1 MRFKEKASSIALAA
15 ILMGSSVI
23 SANAYM
29 KEEIV
34 GSNRYETAAKVAD
47 KMVNYS
53 TAVLV
58 NGNSMAD
65 GLSASGLAGKENAP
79 ILLVKTDSIP
89 KETLQ
94 RLYKVK
100 RVYIIGKENA
110 VSGKVESSL
119 KKSGMAVKRIG
130 GSNRIDTS
138 IAVSKEIGSYS
149 KAFLVNG
156 FKGEA
161 DAMSVASIAAR
172 DKAPII
178 LTNGNSNPVSKKSG
192 VKYYVVGGNTVMS
205 NTLQSSFGA
214 ERLSGSNRY
223 TTNKVIVKKF
233 YPNTDKLYFA
243 KGDGL
248 VDALAVSPLAKNNGL
263 ALVSENSDK
272 SVFYKK
278 ENLVQVG
285 GMNRSI
291 VDKVLNSVYNE
302 DSAKPDNKPN
312 DENNKPGED
321 SAKPDNKPVIP
332 PEDNKPENKP
342 SEKTYDINSAEF
354 QKIVREEFY
363 RLLDAHRAANNV
375 PATKHHWAFEETAKI
390 KSKHMIDNDY
400 YSHGTNGQTLV
411 YPHTSGGAECIH
423 WIYVNGNLTYTKGI
437 EIAHHLFNDW
447 KNSTDHN
454 TIMLRNHSDIANGI
468 YDVDGFAFHA
478 KWNSSIEIAHHLF
491 NDWKNSTDHNT
502 IMLRNHSD
510 IANGIYDV
518 DGFAFHAKWNSS
530 ENRYDLKATYR
541 KGNSHN
547 LWDTPD
553 TTNPGSPGYQ
563 PKLFS
568 MIEDNVKNIV
578 EIFE

>member
-47 KMVNYS
+47 KMGNYS

-58 NGNSMAD
+58 NGNSIAD

-100 RVYIIGKENA
+100 KVYIIGKENA

-119 KKSGMAVKRIG
+119 KKSGMTVKRIG

-161 DAMSVASIAAR
+161 DAMSASAVAAR

-205 NTLQSSFGA
+205 NSIQTSFGA

-302 DSAKPDNKPN
+302 DSAKPDDQQKPN

-321 SAKPDNKPVIP
+321 SAKPDENKPVTP
-332 PEDNKPENKP
+332 PEDNKPSGDTQKP

-354 QKIVREEFY
+354 QKIVRDEFY
-363 RLLDAHRAANNV
+363 RLLDNYRTQKFGEPNIQ
-375 PATKHHWAFEETAKI
+375 HHWACEESAML
-390 KSKHMIDNDY
+390 KSKHMIDNNY
-400 YSHGTNGQTLV
+400 FGHAGGPTAPHLISAAENIAGQWVSEDVT
-411 YPHTSGGAECIH
+411 
-423 WIYVNGNLTYTKGI
+423 
-437 EIAHHLFNDW
+437 AHEGKALANRLFNQW
-447 KNSTDHN
+447 KNSPGHDR
-454 TIMLRNHSDIANGI
+454 ILLRELSENAIFNGHHAI
-468 YDVDGFAFHA
+468 DGFAFYA
-478 KWNSSIEIAHHLF
+478 KPSSYNESFGGHL
-491 NDWKNSTDHNT
+491 KRT
-502 IMLRNHSD
+502 
-510 IANGIYDV
+510 GKQIYMI
-518 DGFAFHAKWNSS
+518 
-530 ENRYDLKATYR
+530 KATYHSCDS
-541 KGNSHN
+541 GD
-547 LWDTPD
+547 LWDTSD
-553 TTNPGSPGYQ
+553 TTNPASPGYQ
-563 PKLFS
+563 PKS
-568 MIEDNVKNIV
+568 N
-578 EIFE
+578 

>member
-15 ILMGSSVI
+15 ILLTSSIVP
-23 SANAYM
+23 ANAYM

-47 KMVNYS
+47 KMGNYS

-58 NGNSMAD
+58 NGNSIAD

-79 ILLVKTDSIP
+79 ILLVKKDSIP

-100 RVYIIGKENA
+100 KVYIIGKENA

-119 KKSGMAVKRIG
+119 KKSGMTVKRIG

-138 IAVSKEIGSYS
+138 IAVSKEIGSYT

-205 NTLQSSFGA
+205 NSIQTSFGA

-248 VDALAVSPLAKNNGL
+248 VDALTVSPLAKNNGL

-272 SVFYKK
+272 SVFYNK
-278 ENLVQVG
+278 ETLVQVG
-285 GMNRSI
+285 GMSRSI
-291 VDKVLNSVYNE
+291 VDKVLNSVYND
-302 DSAKPDNKPN
+302 DSANPDENKPN

-321 SAKPDNKPVIP
+321 SAKPDNKPENP
-332 PEDNKPENKP
+332 DNKP
-342 SEKTYDINSAEF
+342 SEKIYDINSAEF
-354 QKIVREEFY
+354 QKIVRDEFY
-363 RLLDAHRAANNV
+363 RLLDAHRSNNGV

-423 WIYVNGNLTYTKGI
+423 WIYVNGNLTYTKGV

-454 TIMLRNHSDIANGI
+454 TIMLRDHSDATNGS
-468 YDVDGFAFHA
+468 YNVDGFAFHA
-478 KWNSSIEIAHHLF
+478 KWNSS
-491 NDWKNSTDHNT
+491 K
-502 IMLRNHSD
+502 
-510 IANGIYDV
+510 
-518 DGFAFHAKWNSS
+518 
-530 ENRYDLKATYR
+530 NRYDLKATYR
-541 KGNSHN
+541 KGSSHG
-547 LWDTPD
+547 LWDTSD
-553 TTNPGSPGYQ
+553 TTNPASPGYQ
-563 PKLFS
+563 PKS
-568 MIEDNVKNIV
+568 N
-578 EIFE
+578 

>member
-1 MRFKEKASSIALAA
+1 MKFREKASAIVLAVV
-15 ILMGSSVI
+15 LTTGSLVPV
-23 SANAYM
+23 NAFM

-34 GSNRYETAAKVAD
+34 GSDRYETAAKVAD
-47 KMVNYS
+47 KMGDYS
-53 TAVLV
+53 TAILV
-58 NGNSMAD
+58 NGNSIAD

-100 RVYIIGKENA
+100 KVYIIGKENA

-119 KKSGMAVKRIG
+119 KKSGMTVKRIG

-161 DAMSVASIAAR
+161 DAMSVSSVAAR

-178 LTNGNSNPVSKKSG
+178 LTNGTTNPGNKKSG

-205 NTLQSSFGA
+205 NSLQSSFNA

-233 YPNTDKLYFA
+233 YPNTNKLYFA

-248 VDALAVSPLAKNNGL
+248 VDALTVSPLAKNNGL

-272 SVFYKK
+272 SVFYQK

-285 GMNRSI
+285 GMSGNI
-291 VDKVLNSVYNE
+291 VDKVLNSIYNE
-302 DSAKPDNKPN
+302 DSAKPN
-312 DENNKPGED
+312 DENKPGND
-321 SAKPDNKPVIP
+321 NTQKPD
-332 PEDNKPENKP
+332 DKP
-342 SEKTYDINSAEF
+342 SEKTYDINSPEF
-354 QKIVREEFY
+354 QKIVRDEFY
-363 RLLDAHRAANNV
+363 RLLDAHRDNNGRSKI
-375 PATKHHWAFEETAKI
+375 KHHWAFEESAYI

-400 YSHGTNGQTLV
+400 YSHSGNIT
-411 YPHTSGGAECIH
+411 YPHSMGGAENIH
-423 WIYVNGNLTYTKGI
+423 WVYVTGNITESKAKW
-437 EIAHHLFNDW
+437 IADYLFNGW
-447 KNSTDHN
+447 KNSDGHNKIMLKELHEN
-454 TIMLRNHSDIANGI
+454 TIFNGHFAI
-468 YDVDGFAFHA
+468 DGFGFAA
-478 KWNSSIEIAHHLF
+478 KWNSSA
-491 NDWKNSTDHNT
+491 
-502 IMLRNHSD
+502 
-510 IANGIYDV
+510 
-518 DGFAFHAKWNSS
+518 
-530 ENRYDLKATYR
+530 NRYDLKATYHS
-541 KGNSHN
+541 GNSGS
-547 LWDTPD
+547 LWNTSD
-553 TTNPGSPGYQ
+553 TTNSASPGYQ
-563 PKLFS
+563 PKLS
-568 MIEDNVKNIV
+568 SIPEDNIKNIV

>member
-47 KMVNYS
+47 RMGNYS

-58 NGNSMAD
+58 NGNSIAD

-79 ILLVKTDSIP
+79 ILLVKKDAIP

-100 RVYIIGKENA
+100 KVYIIGKENA

-119 KKSGMAVKRIG
+119 KKSGMTVKRIG

-161 DAMSVASIAAR
+161 DAMSVSAVAAR

-178 LTNGNSNPVSKKSG
+178 LTNGNSNPVNKKSG
-192 VKYYVVGGNTVMS
+192 VRYYVVGGNTVMS
-205 NTLQSSFGA
+205 NSIQTSFGA

-248 VDALAVSPLAKNNGL
+248 VDALTVSPLAKNNGL

-272 SVFYKK
+272 SIFYKK

-291 VDKVLNSVYNE
+291 VDKVLNSIYNE
-302 DSAKPDNKPN
+302 DSAKPDNQQKPDENKPN
-312 DENNKPGED
+312 DENNKPGD
-321 SAKPDNKPVIP
+321 IQKPDEKPVTP
-332 PEDNKPENKP
+332 PEDNKP

-354 QKIVREEFY
+354 QKIVRDEFY
-363 RLLDAHRAANNV
+363 RLLDAHRATNGRSKV
-375 PATKHHWAFEETAKI
+375 QHHWACEESAML
-390 KSKHMIDNDY
+390 KSKHMIENNY
-400 YSHGTNGQTLV
+400 FGHYPWVTSPHLISAAENIAGQWVAGDVTEQEGKAL
-411 YPHTSGGAECIH
+411 A
-423 WIYVNGNLTYTKGI
+423 NR
-437 EIAHHLFNDW
+437 LFNQW
-447 KNSTDHN
+447 KNSKDGHN
-454 TIMLRNHSDIANGI
+454 ETMLGEISENEIENGLYRI
-468 YDVDGFAFHA
+468 DGFAFYA
-478 KWNSSIEIAHHLF
+478 KPSSYNESFGGHL
-491 NDWKNSTDHNT
+491 SRT
-502 IMLRNHSD
+502 
-510 IANGIYDV
+510 NGKIYMI
-518 DGFAFHAKWNSS
+518 
-530 ENRYDLKATYR
+530 KATY
-541 KGNSHN
+541 HA
-547 LWDTPD
+547 TPND
-553 TTNPGSPGYQ
+553 S
-563 PKLFS
+563 
-568 MIEDNVKNIV
+568 VK
-578 EIFE
+578 

>member
-1 MRFKEKASSIALAA
+1 MKFKEKVSSIVLAA
-15 ILMGSSVI
+15 ILLTSSIAPV
-23 SANAYM
+23 NAYM

-47 KMVNYS
+47 KMGNYS
-53 TAVLV
+53 TAILV
-58 NGNSMAD
+58 NGNSLPD

-100 RVYIIGKENA
+100 KVYIIGKENA
-110 VSGKVESSL
+110 VSGKVETSL
-119 KKSGMAVKRIG
+119 KKSGISVKRIG

-138 IAVSKEIGSYS
+138 IAVSKEIGSYT

-161 DAMSVASIAAR
+161 DAMSVASVAAK

-205 NTLQSSFGA
+205 NSIQTSFGA

-248 VDALAVSPLAKNNGL
+248 VDALAVSPLAKNSGL

-272 SVFYKK
+272 SVFFGK

-291 VDKVLNSVYNE
+291 VDKVLNSIYNE
-302 DSAKPDNKPN
+302 DSAKPDDQQKPEQKP

-321 SAKPDNKPVIP
+321 SAKPDNKPITP
-332 PEDNKPENKP
+332 PEDNKP

-354 QKIVREEFY
+354 QKIVRDEFY
-363 RLLDAHRAANNV
+363 RLLDDYRSINGKSKV
-375 PATKHHWAFEETAKI
+375 VHHWACEESSMM
-390 KSKHMIDNDY
+390 KSKDMIEKNYFGHYDTLEIPHLFGYAENIAGQWVSEAVTASEGKALANRLFNQWRNSPGHNKILLRDY
-400 YSHGTNGQTLV
+400 AKEVGDV
-411 YPHTSGGAECIH
+411 YDIDGFSFYAKESNYNESFGGHLQRTAGKQIYMIKAAYHHTSDDA
-423 WIYVNGNLTYTKGI
+423 VLN
-437 EIAHHLFNDW
+437 
-447 KNSTDHN
+447 
-454 TIMLRNHSDIANGI
+454 
-468 YDVDGFAFHA
+468 
-478 KWNSSIEIAHHLF
+478 
-491 NDWKNSTDHNT
+491 
-502 IMLRNHSD
+502 
-510 IANGIYDV
+510 
-518 DGFAFHAKWNSS
+518 
-530 ENRYDLKATYR
+530 
-541 KGNSHN
+541 
-547 LWDTPD
+547 
-553 TTNPGSPGYQ
+553 
-563 PKLFS
+563 
-568 MIEDNVKNIV
+568 
-578 EIFE
+578 

>member
-47 KMVNYS
+47 KMGNYS

-161 DAMSVASIAAR
+161 DAMSAASIAAR

-205 NTLQSSFGA
+205 NSIQTSFGA

-272 SVFYKK
+272 SIFFGK

-291 VDKVLNSVYNE
+291 VDKVLNSIYNE
-302 DSAKPDNKPN
+302 DSAKPDNQQKPN

-321 SAKPDNKPVIP
+321 SAKPDNKPVTP
-332 PEDNKPENKP
+332 PEDNKPNGDTQKP

-354 QKIVREEFY
+354 QKIVRDEFY
-363 RLLDAHRAANNV
+363 RLLDNYRAGNSNMDI
-375 PATKHHWAFEETAKI
+375 KHHWACEESSMMKAEDMI
-390 KSKHMIDNDY
+390 KRDY
-400 YSHGTNGQTLV
+400 FGHAGGLT
-411 YPHTSGGAECIH
+411 YPHLVSKAECAAGQ
-423 WIYVNGNLTYTKGI
+423 WVEGSVTKDAGI
-437 EIAHHLFNDW
+437 ALANRLYNQW
-447 KNSTDHN
+447 KNSPEHRG
-454 TIMLRNHSDIANGI
+454 IMLAPVDSSVPENNAFAI
-468 YDVDGFAFHA
+468 DGFAFYA
-478 KWNSSIEIAHHLF
+478 KESNYSESFGGKYPKRTANKVYMIKAVYH
-491 NDWKNSTDHNT
+491 
-502 IMLRNHSD
+502 RSD
-510 IANGIYDV
+510 
-518 DGFAFHAKWNSS
+518 SRS
-530 ENRYDLKATYR
+530 
-541 KGNSHN
+541 
-547 LWDTPD
+547 LWDTSD
-553 TTNPGSPGYQ
+553 TTNPSSPGYQ
-563 PKLFS
+563 PKN
-568 MIEDNVKNIV
+568 D
-578 EIFE
+578 

>member
-1 MRFKEKASSIALAA
+1 MKFKEKASSIALAA
-15 ILMGSSVI
+15 ILLTSSIVPV
-23 SANAYM
+23 NAYM

-47 KMVNYS
+47 KMGNYS

-58 NGNSMAD
+58 NGNSIAD

-79 ILLVKTDSIP
+79 ILLVKKDSIP

-100 RVYIIGKENA
+100 KVYIIGKENA
-110 VSGKVESSL
+110 VSGKVETSL
-119 KKSGMAVKRIG
+119 KKSGITVKRIG

-161 DAMSVASIAAR
+161 DAMSVSSVAAR

-192 VKYYVVGGNTVMS
+192 VKYYVVGGSSVMANS
-205 NTLQSSFGA
+205 LQSSFSA

-223 TTNKVIVKKF
+223 ATNKVIVKKF

-248 VDALAVSPLAKNNGL
+248 VDALTVSPLAKNSGL

-272 SVFYKK
+272 SVFYNK
-278 ENLVQVG
+278 ETLVQVG

-291 VDKVLNSVYNE
+291 VDKVLNSIYNE
-302 DSAKPDNKPN
+302 DSAKPDENKPN

-342 SEKTYDINSAEF
+342 SEQTYDINSAEF
-354 QKIVREEFY
+354 QKIVRDEFY
-363 RLLDAHRAANNV
+363 RLLDNYRAGNSNMDI
-375 PATKHHWAFEETAKI
+375 KHHWACEESAFI
-390 KSKHMIDNDY
+390 KSKDMIDKDY
-400 YSHGTNGQTLV
+400 YHHAGGLS
-411 YPHTSGGAECIH
+411 YPHIISKSECIH
-423 WIYVNGNLTYTKGI
+423 WIYVRGDLTENKGL
-437 EIAHHLFNDW
+437 EIANKLFNDW
-447 KNSTDHN
+447 KNSPDHRS
-454 TIMLRNHSDIANGI
+454 IMLSPVHSSIPFNGDFAI
-468 YDVDGFAFHA
+468 DGFAFYA
-478 KWNSSIEIAHHLF
+478 KWNSSA
-491 NDWKNSTDHNT
+491 
-502 IMLRNHSD
+502 
-510 IANGIYDV
+510 
-518 DGFAFHAKWNSS
+518 
-530 ENRYDLKATYR
+530 NRYDLKATYHR
-541 KGNSHN
+541 TDSSSLKYT
-547 LWDTPD
+547 DD
-553 TTNPGSPGYQ
+553 TTNDAYK
-563 PKLFS
+563 PKLS
-568 MIEDNVKNIV
+568 SIPEDNVQNIV

>member
-1 MRFKEKASSIALAA
+1 MKFKEKASSIALAV

-47 KMVNYS
+47 RMGNYS

-58 NGNSMAD
+58 NGNSIAD

-100 RVYIIGKENA
+100 KVYIIGKENA

-119 KKSGMAVKRIG
+119 KKSGMTVKRIG

-161 DAMSVASIAAR
+161 DAMSVSSVAAR

-205 NTLQSSFGA
+205 NSIQSSFGA

-248 VDALAVSPLAKNNGL
+248 VDALAVSPLAKNSGL
-263 ALVSENSDK
+263 ALVNENSDK
-272 SVFYKK
+272 SVFYNK

-291 VDKVLNSVYNE
+291 VDKVLNSIYNE
-302 DSAKPDNKPN
+302 DSANP
-312 DENNKPGED
+312 DENNKP
-321 SAKPDNKPVIP
+321 VTP
-332 PEDNKPENKP
+332 PEDNKPENPDNKP

-354 QKIVREEFY
+354 QKIVRDEFY
-363 RLLDAHRAANNV
+363 RLLDSHRTTNNV
-375 PATKHHWAFEETAKI
+375 ESIKHHWACEESAMM

-400 YSHGTNGQTLV
+400 YGHGTNGDV
-411 YPHTSGGAECIH
+411 IRYPHLISASECIH
-423 WIYVNGNLTYTKGI
+423 WIFVRGDITESKGI
-437 EIAHHLFNDW
+437 EIANKLFTDW
-447 KNSTDHN
+447 KNSSGHN
-454 TIMLRNHSDIANGI
+454 KIMLSDHCVTGSDRDFDI
-468 YDVDGFAFHA
+468 DGFAFNA
-478 KWNSSIEIAHHLF
+478 KWNSS
-491 NDWKNSTDHNT
+491 K
-502 IMLRNHSD
+502 
-510 IANGIYDV
+510 G
-518 DGFAFHAKWNSS
+518 
-530 ENRYDLKATYR
+530 RYDLKATYHR
-541 KGNSHN
+541 ATSSK
-547 LWDTPD
+547 LKYTDD
-553 TTNPGSPGYQ
+553 TTNDAYK
-563 PKLFS
+563 PKLS
-568 MIEDNVKNIV
+568 SIPEEKVQNIV
-578 EIFE
+578 EMFE

>member
-15 ILMGSSVI
+15 ILMGTSI
-23 SANAYM
+23 APANAYM
-29 KEEIV
+29 KEEMV

-47 KMVNYS
+47 RMGNYS

-58 NGNSMAD
+58 NGNSIAD

-100 RVYIIGKENA
+100 KVYIIGKENA
-110 VSGKVESSL
+110 VSSKVETSL
-119 KKSGMAVKRIG
+119 KKSGITVKRIG

-161 DAMSVASIAAR
+161 DAMSVSSVAAR

-243 KGDGL
+243 KGDRL
-248 VDALAVSPLAKNNGL
+248 VDALAVSPLAKNSGL
-263 ALVSENSDK
+263 ALVNENSDK
-272 SVFYKK
+272 SVFFKK

-285 GMNRSI
+285 GMNRNI
-291 VDKVLNSVYNE
+291 VDKVLNSIYNE
-302 DSAKPDNKPN
+302 DSAKPDDQQKPGDTQKP

-321 SAKPDNKPVIP
+321 SAKPDNKPGNDNTQKP
-332 PEDNKPENKP
+332 DENKPVTP
-342 SEKTYDINSAEF
+342 SEKTYDINSSEF
-354 QKIVREEFY
+354 QKIVRDEFY
-363 RLLDAHRAANNV
+363 RLLDNYRDINGKSKV
-375 PATKHHWAFEETAKI
+375 VHHWACEESSMM
-390 KSKHMIDNDY
+390 KSKD
-400 YSHGTNGQTLV
+400 
-411 YPHTSGGAECIH
+411 
-423 WIYVNGNLTYTKGI
+423 
-437 EIAHHLFNDW
+437 
-447 KNSTDHN
+447 
-454 TIMLRNHSDIANGI
+454 
-468 YDVDGFAFHA
+468 
-478 KWNSSIEIAHHLF
+478 
-491 NDWKNSTDHNT
+491 
-502 IMLRNHSD
+502 
-510 IANGIYDV
+510 
-518 DGFAFHAKWNSS
+518 
-530 ENRYDLKATYR
+530 
-541 KGNSHN
+541 
-547 LWDTPD
+547 
-553 TTNPGSPGYQ
+553 
-563 PKLFS
+563 
-568 MIEDNVKNIV
+568 MIEKNYFAVHWRYIKISTFNICCRKYTLDNGYEELQKVKVSISKPV
-578 EIFE
+578 I

>member
-47 KMVNYS
+47 KMGNYS

-100 RVYIIGKENA
+100 KVYIIGKENA
-110 VSGKVESSL
+110 VSGKVETSL
-119 KKSGMAVKRIG
+119 KKSGISVKRIG

-161 DAMSVASIAAR
+161 DAMSVSAVAAR

-272 SVFYKK
+272 SIFFGK

-302 DSAKPDNKPN
+302 DSAKPDENKPN

-321 SAKPDNKPVIP
+321 SPKPDNKPVIP
-332 PEDNKPENKP
+332 PEDNKPENPDNKP
-342 SEKTYDINSAEF
+342 SEQTYDINSAEF
-354 QKIVREEFY
+354 QKIVRDEFY

-375 PATKHHWAFEETAKI
+375 PATKHHWAFEESAKM
-390 KSKHMIDNDY
+390 KSKHMIDNNY

-454 TIMLRNHSDIANGI
+454 TIMLRDHSDATNGS
-468 YDVDGFAFHA
+468 Y
-478 KWNSSIEIAHHLF
+478 N
-491 NDWKNSTDHNT
+491 
-502 IMLRNHSD
+502 
-510 IANGIYDV
+510 V

-530 ENRYDLKATYR
+530 ENRYDLKATYH
-541 KGNSHN
+541 KGSSHG

-568 MIEDNVKNIV
+568 IPEDNVQNIV

>member
-1 MRFKEKASSIALAA
+1 MKFKEKASSIALAA
-15 ILMGSSVI
+15 ILLTSSIAPV
-23 SANAYM
+23 NAYM

-47 KMVNYS
+47 RMGNYS

-58 NGNSMAD
+58 NGNSIAD

-79 ILLVKTDSIP
+79 ILLVKKDAIP

-100 RVYIIGKENA
+100 KVYIIGKENA
-110 VSGKVESSL
+110 VSGKVETSL
-119 KKSGMAVKRIG
+119 KKSGITVKRIG

-161 DAMSVASIAAR
+161 DAMSVSSVAAR

-178 LTNGNSNPVSKKSG
+178 LTNGNSNPGNKKSG
-192 VKYYVVGGNTVMS
+192 VKYYVVGGDTVMGNS
-205 NTLQSSFGA
+205 IQSLFGA

-243 KGDGL
+243 KGDSL
-248 VDALAVSPLAKNNGL
+248 VDALTVSPLAKNSGL

-272 SVFYKK
+272 TVFYNK

-285 GMNRSI
+285 GMNRNI
-291 VDKVLNSVYNE
+291 VDKVLNSIYNE

-332 PEDNKPENKP
+332 PEDNKPNGDTQKP
-342 SEKTYDINSAEF
+342 SEKIYDINSAEF
-354 QKIVREEFY
+354 QKIVRDEFY
-363 RLLDAHRAANNV
+363 RLLDNYRAGNPNMDI
-375 PATKHHWAFEETAKI
+375 KHHWACEESSMMKAEDMI
-390 KSKHMIDNDY
+390 KRDY
-400 YSHGTNGQTLV
+400 FGHAGGLT
-411 YPHTSGGAECIH
+411 YPHLISKAECAAGQ
-423 WIYVNGNLTYTKGI
+423 WVEGDVTKDAGI
-437 EIAHHLFNDW
+437 ALANRLYNQW
-447 KNSTDHN
+447 KNSPDHRG
-454 TIMLRNHSDIANGI
+454 IMLAPVDSSVYENDAFAI
-468 YDVDGFAFHA
+468 DGFAFYA
-478 KWNSSIEIAHHLF
+478 KESNYSESFGGKYPKRTTNKVYMIKAVYH
-491 NDWKNSTDHNT
+491 
-502 IMLRNHSD
+502 RSD
-510 IANGIYDV
+510 
-518 DGFAFHAKWNSS
+518 SRS
-530 ENRYDLKATYR
+530 
-541 KGNSHN
+541 
-547 LWDTPD
+547 LWDTSD
-553 TTNPGSPGYQ
+553 TTNPASPGYQ
-563 PKLFS
+563 PKS
-568 MIEDNVKNIV
+568 N
-578 EIFE
+578 

>member
-1 MRFKEKASSIALAA
+1 MKFKEKASSIALAT
-15 ILMGSSVI
+15 ILMAASIAPV
-23 SANAYM
+23 NAYM

-47 KMVNYS
+47 RMGNYS
-53 TAVLV
+53 SAILV
-58 NGNSMAD
+58 NGNSIAD

-100 RVYIIGKENA
+100 KVYIIGKENA
-110 VSGKVESSL
+110 VSSRVENTL
-119 KKSGMAVKRIG
+119 NQSGISVKRIG
-130 GSNRIDTS
+130 GSNRVDTS

-161 DAMSVASIAAR
+161 DAMSVSSVAAR

-178 LTNGNSNPVSKKSG
+178 LTNGNSNPINKKSG

-205 NTLQSSFGA
+205 NTLQSSFSA

-223 TTNKVIVKKF
+223 TTNKVIVEKF

-248 VDALAVSPLAKNNGL
+248 VDALTVSPLAKNNGL

-291 VDKVLNSVYNE
+291 VDKVVNATMSETPNP
-302 DSAKPDNKPN
+302 DDQQKPDENKPN
-312 DENNKPGED
+312 PDDQQKPPAED
-321 SAKPDNKPVIP
+321 Q
-332 PEDNKPENKP
+332 KP
-342 SEKTYDINSAEF
+342 SEQTYDINSPEF
-354 QKIVREEFY
+354 QKLVRDEFY
-363 RLLDAHRAANNV
+363 KLLDAHRSENNV
-375 PATKHHWAFEETAKI
+375 PATKYHWAFEESAMI

-400 YSHGTNGQTLV
+400 FDHSPWIRG
-411 YPHTSGGAECIH
+411 PHVIDSAECLYKGY
-423 WIYVNGNLTYTKGI
+423 IYNDNFTSDRAKLIAKMIFEGWKGSEGHNDILLSNSEDIVNNEY
-437 EIAHHLFNDW
+437 NM
-447 KNSTDHN
+447 S
-454 TIMLRNHSDIANGI
+454 
-468 YDVDGFAFHA
+468 GFAFDV
-478 KWNSSIEIAHHLF
+478 KW
-491 NDWKNSTDHNT
+491 DNT
-502 IMLRNHSD
+502 ERL
-510 IANGIYDV
+510 YV
-518 DGFAFHAKWNSS
+518 
-530 ENRYDLKATYR
+530 LKATYH
-541 KGNSHN
+541 KGSNK
-547 LWDTPD
+547 
-553 TTNPGSPGYQ
+553 
-563 PKLFS
+563 KLRGVPS
-568 MIEDNVKNIV
+568 ELSSIPEENIKNITK
-578 EIFE
+578 IFR

>member
-29 KEEIV
+29 KEEIA

-47 KMVNYS
+47 RMGNYS

-58 NGNSMAD
+58 NGNSIAD

-79 ILLVKTDSIP
+79 ILLVKKDAIP

-100 RVYIIGKENA
+100 KVYIIGKENA

-119 KKSGMAVKRIG
+119 KKSGMTVKRIG

-161 DAMSVASIAAR
+161 DAMSVSAVAAR

-178 LTNGNSNPVSKKSG
+178 LTNGNSNPVNKKSG
-192 VKYYVVGGNTVMS
+192 VRYYVVGGNTVMS
-205 NTLQSSFGA
+205 NSIQTSFGA

-248 VDALAVSPLAKNNGL
+248 VDALTVSPLAKNNGL

-272 SVFYKK
+272 SIFYKK

-291 VDKVLNSVYNE
+291 VDKVLNSIYNE
-302 DSAKPDNKPN
+302 DSAKPDNQQKPDENKPN
-312 DENNKPGED
+312 DENNKPGD
-321 SAKPDNKPVIP
+321 IQKPDEKPVTP
-332 PEDNKPENKP
+332 PEDNKP

-354 QKIVREEFY
+354 QKIVRDEFY
-363 RLLDAHRAANNV
+363 RLLDAHRATNGRSKV
-375 PATKHHWAFEETAKI
+375 QHHWACEESAML
-390 KSKHMIDNDY
+390 KSKHMIENNY
-400 YSHGTNGQTLV
+400 FGHYPWVTSPHLISAAENIAGQWVAGDVTEQEGKAL
-411 YPHTSGGAECIH
+411 A
-423 WIYVNGNLTYTKGI
+423 NR
-437 EIAHHLFNDW
+437 LFNQW
-447 KNSTDHN
+447 KNSKDGHN
-454 TIMLRNHSDIANGI
+454 ETMLGEISENEIENGLYRI
-468 YDVDGFAFHA
+468 DGFAFYA
-478 KWNSSIEIAHHLF
+478 KPSSYNESFGGHL
-491 NDWKNSTDHNT
+491 SRT
-502 IMLRNHSD
+502 
-510 IANGIYDV
+510 NGKIYMI
-518 DGFAFHAKWNSS
+518 
-530 ENRYDLKATYR
+530 KATY
-541 KGNSHN
+541 HA
-547 LWDTPD
+547 TPND
-553 TTNPGSPGYQ
+553 S
-563 PKLFS
+563 
-568 MIEDNVKNIV
+568 VK
-578 EIFE
+578 

>member
-15 ILMGSSVI
+15 ILMASSIAPV
-23 SANAYM
+23 NAYM

-47 KMVNYS
+47 RMGNYS

-58 NGNSMAD
+58 NGNSIAD

-100 RVYIIGKENA
+100 KVYIIGKENA
-110 VSGKVESSL
+110 VSGKVETSL
-119 KKSGMAVKRIG
+119 KKSGITVKRIG

-161 DAMSVASIAAR
+161 DAMSVSSVAAR

-178 LTNGNSNPVSKKSG
+178 LTNGNSNPGNKKSG
-192 VKYYVVGGNTVMS
+192 VKYYVVGGDTVMGNS
-205 NTLQSSFGA
+205 IQSSFGA

-243 KGDGL
+243 KGDSL
-248 VDALAVSPLAKNNGL
+248 VDALTVSPLAKNSGL

-272 SVFYKK
+272 TVFYNK

-285 GMNRSI
+285 GMNRNI
-291 VDKVLNSVYNE
+291 VDKVLNSIYNE
-302 DSAKPDNKPN
+302 DSAKPDDQQKPGDTQKPN

-321 SAKPDNKPVIP
+321 SAKPDNKPVTP

-342 SEKTYDINSAEF
+342 SEQTYDINSSEF
-354 QKIVREEFY
+354 QKIVRDEFY
-363 RLLDAHRAANNV
+363 RLLDMHRANNGV
-375 PATKHHWAFEETAKI
+375 EAIKHHWACEESAML
-390 KSKHMIDNDY
+390 KSKHMVDNNY
-400 YSHGTNGQTLV
+400 YNHGTNGDTLR
-411 YPHTSGGAECIH
+411 YPHLISAAENIH
-423 WIYVNGNLTYTKGI
+423 WIYVRGDLTKNKGL
-437 EIAHHLFNDW
+437 EIANQLFNDW
-447 KNSTDHN
+447 KNSSGHN
-454 TIMLRNHSDIANGI
+454 KIMLNDYYISGRDTDFDI
-468 YDVDGFAFHA
+468 DGFAFYA
-478 KWNSSIEIAHHLF
+478 KWNSSA
-491 NDWKNSTDHNT
+491 
-502 IMLRNHSD
+502 
-510 IANGIYDV
+510 
-518 DGFAFHAKWNSS
+518 
-530 ENRYDLKATYR
+530 NRYDLKATYH
-541 KGNSHN
+541 NSGSSK
-547 LWDTPD
+547 LKYTDD
-553 TTNPGSPGYQ
+553 TTNDFYK
-563 PKLFS
+563 PKLS
-568 MIEDNVKNIV
+568 SIPEDNVQNIV

>member
-1 MRFKEKASSIALAA
+1 MKFKEKASSIALAT
-15 ILMGSSVI
+15 ILMTASIVPV
-23 SANAYM
+23 NAYM

-47 KMVNYS
+47 RMGNYS
-53 TAVLV
+53 SAILV
-58 NGNSMAD
+58 NGNSIAD

-100 RVYIIGKENA
+100 KVYIIGKENA
-110 VSGKVESSL
+110 ISSRVEKSLNQSGITT
-119 KKSGMAVKRIG
+119 KRIG

-161 DAMSVASIAAR
+161 DAMSVSSVAAR

-178 LTNGNSNPVSKKSG
+178 LTNGNSNPISKKSG
-192 VKYYVVGGNTVMS
+192 VKYYVVGGSTVMS
-205 NTLQSSFGA
+205 NTLQSSFSA

-223 TTNKVIVKKF
+223 TTNKVIVEKF

-248 VDALAVSPLAKNNGL
+248 VDALTVSPLAENSGL

-291 VDKVLNSVYNE
+291 VDKVVNATMSETPNP
-302 DSAKPDNKPN
+302 DDQQKPDGNKPN
-312 DENNKPGED
+312 PDENNKPNED
-321 SAKPDNKPVIP
+321 TQKPD
-332 PEDNKPENKP
+332 
-342 SEKTYDINSAEF
+342 EKTYDINSPEF
-354 QKIVREEFY
+354 QKIVRDEFY
-363 RLLDAHRAANNV
+363 RLLDAHRATNGV
-375 PATKHHWAFEETAKI
+375 ESIKHHWACEESAML
-390 KSKHMIDNDY
+390 KSKHMIDNNY
-400 YSHGTNGQTLV
+400 YNHGTNGDILR
-411 YPHTSGGAECIH
+411 YPHLISASENIH
-423 WIYVNGNLTYTKGI
+423 WIYVRGDLTEVKGV
-437 EIAHHLFNDW
+437 EIANKLFNDW
-447 KNSTDHN
+447 KNSDGHN
-454 TIMLRNHSDIANGI
+454 KIMLNDYCITGKDIDF
-468 YDVDGFAFHA
+468 DVDGFAFYG
-478 KWNSSIEIAHHLF
+478 KWNSSA
-491 NDWKNSTDHNT
+491 D
-502 IMLRNHSD
+502 
-510 IANGIYDV
+510 
-518 DGFAFHAKWNSS
+518 
-530 ENRYDLKATYR
+530 RYDLKATYH
-541 KGNSHN
+541 NSGSSK
-547 LWDTPD
+547 LKYTDD
-553 TTNPGSPGYQ
+553 TTNDAYK
-563 PKLFS
+563 PKLS
-568 MIEDNVKNIV
+568 SIPEENVQNIA

>member
-47 KMVNYS
+47 KMGNYS

-58 NGNSMAD
+58 NGNSIAD

-100 RVYIIGKENA
+100 KVYIIGKENA
-110 VSGKVESSL
+110 VSGRVESSL
-119 KKSGMAVKRIG
+119 KKTGMAVKRIG

-161 DAMSVASIAAR
+161 DAMSVSAVAAR

-248 VDALAVSPLAKNNGL
+248 VDALAVSPLAKNSGL
-263 ALVSENSDK
+263 ALVNENSDK
-272 SVFYKK
+272 SVFYNK
-278 ENLVQVG
+278 ETLVQVG

-291 VDKVLNSVYNE
+291 VDKVLNSIYNE
-302 DSAKPDNKPN
+302 DSAKPDNQQKPN

-321 SAKPDNKPVIP
+321 SAKPDENKPVTP
-332 PEDNKPENKP
+332 PEDNKPENPDNKP
-342 SEKTYDINSAEF
+342 SEQTYDINSAEF
-354 QKIVREEFY
+354 QKIVRDEFY
-363 RLLDAHRAANNV
+363 RLLDNYRAGNSNMDI
-375 PATKHHWAFEETAKI
+375 KHHWACEESAFI
-390 KSKHMIDNDY
+390 KSKDMIDKDY
-400 YSHGTNGQTLV
+400 YHHAGGLS
-411 YPHTSGGAECIH
+411 YPHIISKSECIH
-423 WIYVNGNLTYTKGI
+423 WIYVRGDLTENKGL
-437 EIAHHLFNDW
+437 EIANKLFNDW
-447 KNSTDHN
+447 KNSPDHRS
-454 TIMLRNHSDIANGI
+454 IMLSPVHSSIPFNGDFAI
-468 YDVDGFAFHA
+468 DGFAFYA
-478 KWNSSIEIAHHLF
+478 KWNSSA
-491 NDWKNSTDHNT
+491 
-502 IMLRNHSD
+502 
-510 IANGIYDV
+510 
-518 DGFAFHAKWNSS
+518 
-530 ENRYDLKATYR
+530 NRYDLKATYHR
-541 KGNSHN
+541 TDSSSLKYT
-547 LWDTPD
+547 DD
-553 TTNPGSPGYQ
+553 TTNDAYK
-563 PKLFS
+563 PKLS
-568 MIEDNVKNIV
+568 SIPEDNVQNIV

>member
-47 KMVNYS
+47 KMGNYS

-58 NGNSMAD
+58 NGNSIAD

-100 RVYIIGKENA
+100 KVYIIGKENA

-119 KKSGMAVKRIG
+119 KKSGMTVKRIG

-161 DAMSVASIAAR
+161 DAMSVSSVAAR

-205 NTLQSSFGA
+205 NSIQTSFGA

-233 YPNTDKLYFA
+233 YPNTNKLYFA

-248 VDALAVSPLAKNNGL
+248 VDALAVSPLAKNSGL
-263 ALVSENSDK
+263 TLVSENSDK
-272 SVFYKK
+272 SVFFGK

-291 VDKVLNSVYNE
+291 VDKVLNSIYNE
-302 DSAKPDNKPN
+302 DSAKPDENNKPN

-321 SAKPDNKPVIP
+321 SAKPDNKPVTP
-332 PEDNKPENKP
+332 PEDNKPNGDTQKP

-354 QKIVREEFY
+354 QKIVRDEFY
-363 RLLDAHRAANNV
+363 RLLDSYRAVNGKS
-375 PATKHHWAFEETAKI
+375 ATVHHWACEESAMAK
-390 KSKHMIDNDY
+390 SRHMIENNY
-400 YSHGTNGQTLV
+400 FGHA
-411 YPHTSGGAECIH
+411 GGPSSP
-423 WIYVNGNLTYTKGI
+423 
-437 EIAHHLFNDW
+437 HLFSSAENIAGQWVSEDITETEGKALANRLFNQW
-447 KNSTDHN
+447 RNSPGHN
-454 TIMLRNHSDIANGI
+454 TILLRDYYLITDEDYDI
-468 YDVDGFAFHA
+468 DGFAFYA
-478 KWNSSIEIAHHLF
+478 KPSNYNESFGGHL
-491 NDWKNSTDHNT
+491 KRT
-502 IMLRNHSD
+502 
-510 IANGIYDV
+510 GKQIYMV
-518 DGFAFHAKWNSS
+518 
-530 ENRYDLKATYR
+530 KATYHHT
-541 KGNSHN
+541 GN
-547 LWDTPD
+547 
-553 TTNPGSPGYQ
+553 GSL
-563 PKLFS
+563 K
-568 MIEDNVKNIV
+568 
-578 EIFE
+578 

>member
-29 KEEIV
+29 KEEII

-47 KMVNYS
+47 RMGNYS

-58 NGNSMAD
+58 NGNSIAD

-100 RVYIIGKENA
+100 KVYIIGKENA
-110 VSGKVESSL
+110 VSSKVESSL

-161 DAMSVASIAAR
+161 DAMSVSSVAAR

-248 VDALAVSPLAKNNGL
+248 VDALAVSPLAKNSGL
-263 ALVSENSDK
+263 ALVNENSDK
-272 SVFYKK
+272 SVFFGK

-291 VDKVLNSVYNE
+291 VDKVLNSIYNE
-302 DSAKPDNKPN
+302 DSAKPDDQQKPEQKP

-321 SAKPDNKPVIP
+321 SAKPDNKPGNDNTQKP
-332 PEDNKPENKP
+332 DENKPVTP
-342 SEKTYDINSAEF
+342 SEKTYDINSSEF
-354 QKIVREEFY
+354 QKIVRDEFY
-363 RLLDAHRAANNV
+363 RLLDNYRDINGKSKV
-375 PATKHHWAFEETAKI
+375 VHHWACEESSMM
-390 KSKHMIDNDY
+390 KSKDMIEKNYFGHYD
-400 YSHGTNGQTLV
+400 TL
-411 YPHTSGGAECIH
+411 
-423 WIYVNGNLTYTKGI
+423 
-437 EIAHHLFNDW
+437 EIPHLFGYAENIAGQWVSEDVTEREGKALANRLFNQW
-447 KNSTDHN
+447 KNSPGHN
-454 TIMLRNHSDIANGI
+454 KILLRDYAKEVGDVYDI
-468 YDVDGFAFHA
+468 DGFSFYA
-478 KWNSSIEIAHHLF
+478 KESNYNESFGGHLQRTAG
-491 NDWKNSTDHNT
+491 KQ
-502 IMLRNHSD
+502 
-510 IANGIYDV
+510 IYMI
-518 DGFAFHAKWNSS
+518 
-530 ENRYDLKATYR
+530 KATYHHTSDDAVL
-541 KGNSHN
+541 N
-547 LWDTPD
+547 
-553 TTNPGSPGYQ
+553 
-563 PKLFS
+563 
-568 MIEDNVKNIV
+568 
-578 EIFE
+578 

>member
-1 MRFKEKASSIALAA
+1 MKFKEKASSIALAA

-47 KMVNYS
+47 RMGNYS

-58 NGNSMAD
+58 NGNSIAD

-79 ILLVKTDSIP
+79 ILLVKKDAIP

-100 RVYIIGKENA
+100 KVYIIGKENA

-119 KKSGMAVKRIG
+119 KKSGMTVKRIG

-161 DAMSVASIAAR
+161 DAMSVSAVAAR

-178 LTNGNSNPVSKKSG
+178 LTNGNSNPVNKKSG
-192 VKYYVVGGNTVMS
+192 VRYYVVGGNTVMS
-205 NTLQSSFGA
+205 NSIQTSFGA

-248 VDALAVSPLAKNNGL
+248 VDALTVSPLAKNNGL

-272 SVFYKK
+272 SIFYKK

-291 VDKVLNSVYNE
+291 VDKVLNSIYNE
-302 DSAKPDNKPN
+302 DSAKPDNQQKPDENKPN
-312 DENNKPGED
+312 DENNKPGD
-321 SAKPDNKPVIP
+321 IQKPDEKPVTP
-332 PEDNKPENKP
+332 PEDNKP

-354 QKIVREEFY
+354 QKIVRDEFY
-363 RLLDAHRAANNV
+363 RLLDAHRATNGRSKV
-375 PATKHHWAFEETAKI
+375 QHHWACEESAML
-390 KSKHMIDNDY
+390 KSKHMIENNY
-400 YSHGTNGQTLV
+400 FGHYPWVTSPHLISAAENIAGQWVAGDVTEQEGKAL
-411 YPHTSGGAECIH
+411 A
-423 WIYVNGNLTYTKGI
+423 NR
-437 EIAHHLFNDW
+437 LFNQW
-447 KNSTDHN
+447 KNSKDGHN
-454 TIMLRNHSDIANGI
+454 ETMLGEISENEIENGLYRI
-468 YDVDGFAFHA
+468 DGFAFYA
-478 KWNSSIEIAHHLF
+478 KPSSYNESFGGHL
-491 NDWKNSTDHNT
+491 SRT
-502 IMLRNHSD
+502 
-510 IANGIYDV
+510 NGKIYMI
-518 DGFAFHAKWNSS
+518 
-530 ENRYDLKATYR
+530 KATY
-541 KGNSHN
+541 HA
-547 LWDTPD
+547 TPND
-553 TTNPGSPGYQ
+553 S
-563 PKLFS
+563 
-568 MIEDNVKNIV
+568 VK
-578 EIFE
+578 